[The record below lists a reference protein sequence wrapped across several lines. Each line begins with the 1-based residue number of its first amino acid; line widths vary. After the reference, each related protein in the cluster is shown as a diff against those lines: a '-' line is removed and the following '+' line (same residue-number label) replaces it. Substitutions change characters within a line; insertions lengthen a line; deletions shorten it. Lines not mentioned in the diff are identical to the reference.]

1 MFWFI
6 FTGIFILI
14 GVGGI
19 LVGAAATTG
28 EGKFGG
34 FALGVG
40 SFLAWIG
47 ITVAFFMGHTVENG
61 HIGIVKTFGSITGT
75 TGEGLVWTAPWQ
87 NLSEVTV
94 RNELRT
100 YEMEDPSQSAISKDS
115 QDVFLKVQVNYS
127 LQRDGAVDL
136 YRETGGH
143 YVDRILDPGVFQI
156 TKEITAQYKA
166 IEFAANRE
174 KIRQQIEEHLQKEV
188 GTVVDTNGNTLE
200 ALRINNVSLKNVR
213 FTKALSTAIEQTVE
227 AEQQAKRE
235 RAKIDIAE
243 AQAKQKVAAAE
254 GEAKSNV
261 TRAAGDAKA
270 NRLRQ
275 QSLTDRLIQWEAIQK
290 LNPNVS
296 IIVCPPRTVCIP
308 NSGVTPVE
316 TGR

>member
-6 FTGIFILI
+6 LTGLALVI
-14 GVGGI
+14 GVGSI
-19 LVGAAATTG
+19 LAGSAATTG

-34 FALGVG
+34 IAGGIATGFIWLG
-40 SFLAWIG
+40 L
-47 ITVAFFMGHTVENG
+47 TVAFFMGHTVENG

-87 NLSEVTV
+87 NLSEVSV

-100 YEMEDPSQSAISKDS
+100 YDMNQNQSAVSKDS
-115 QDVFLKVQVNYS
+115 QAVFLNVQVNYS
-127 LQRDGAVDL
+127 LVRDGAVDL

-174 KIRQQIEEHLQKEV
+174 EIRQKIEARLQAEV
-188 GTVVDTNGNTLE
+188 GKVKDTHGKVLD
-200 ALRINNVSLKNVR
+200 AIRINNVSLKNVG
-213 FTKALSTAIEQTVE
+213 FTEALSAAIEQTVE

-235 RAKIDIAE
+235 IAKVQISE
-243 AQAKQKVAAAE
+243 AQAKQKIAEAE
-254 GEAKSNV
+254 GEATSNV
-261 TRAAGDAKA
+261 TRATGEAKA
-270 NRLRQ
+270 NRLRERT
-275 QSLTDRLIQWEAIQK
+275 LTDRLVQWEAIQK
-290 LNPNVS
+290 LNPKVQ